1 MRRTR
6 RAALKLFPV
15 LAAIGGVALA
25 ACVSR
30 APPANPGVE
39 QVEEPDDARAAA
51 ADTAPGADV
60 ATSPRDGKI
69 ARADLHRVLD
79 AGPGA
84 FLARAE
90 VKARLD
96 KGQFRG
102 WQVVRSPYS
111 KIDIVPG
118 DVLLSINGRTLEH
131 PVDLERLWRDLRA
144 ANAIDVDVD
153 RGGRK
158 FALRF
163 SVVPPM

>member
-6 RAALKLFPV
+6 RAALELFPV
-15 LAAIGGVALA
+15 LAAVGAVALA
-25 ACVSR
+25 ACGS
-30 APPANPGVE
+30 APPASSGVE
-39 QVEEPDDARAAA
+39 QVEQPEDARAAA
-51 ADTAPGADV
+51 AESAPGADS

>member
-6 RAALKLFPV
+6 TAAVELIQV
-15 LAAIGGVALA
+15 LAAVGALALA
-25 ACVSR
+25 ACGS
-30 APPANPGVE
+30 APPASSGVE
-39 QVEEPDDARAAA
+39 QVEQPDDAREAAA
-51 ADTAPGADV
+51 ESAPGADS

-69 ARADLHRVLD
+69 ARADLNRVLD

>member
-1 MRRTR
+1 MRRTP
-6 RAALKLFPV
+6 RAALELCPI
-15 LAAIGGVALA
+15 LAAVCAVALA
-25 ACVSR
+25 ACGSR
-30 APPANPGVE
+30 APPQQPGE

-51 ADTAPGADV
+51 AESAPGADS
-60 ATSPRDGKI
+60 ATSPREGKI
-69 ARADLHRVLD
+69 ARADLNRVLD

-84 FLARAE
+84 FLARTE
-90 VKARLD
+90 VKARLA

-102 WQVVRSPYS
+102 WQVVRSPYA

-118 DVLLSINGRTLEH
+118 DVVLSINGRTLEH

>member
-6 RAALKLFPV
+6 RAALELIPV
-15 LAAIGGVALA
+15 LAAVGAVALA
-25 ACVSR
+25 ACGSR
-30 APPANPGVE
+30 APPENPGVE
-39 QVEEPDDARAAA
+39 QVEEPDDALAASA
-51 ADTAPGADV
+51 ETAPGAD
-60 ATSPRDGKI
+60 ATTSSRDGKI
-69 ARADLHRVLD
+69 ARADLNRVLD

-102 WQVVRSPYS
+102 WQVVRSPYT

-158 FALRF
+158 IALRF

>member
-1 MRRTR
+1 MRRTP
-6 RAALKLFPV
+6 RAALELIPI
-15 LAAIGGVALA
+15 LAAVGAVALA
-25 ACVSR
+25 ACGSR
-30 APPANPGVE
+30 APPAQGVE

-51 ADTAPGADV
+51 AESAPGADS

-69 ARADLHRVLD
+69 ARADLNRVLD

-84 FLARAE
+84 FLARTE

-102 WQVVRSPYS
+102 WQVVRSPYE
-111 KIDIVPG
+111 KIDIEPG
-118 DVLLSINGRTLEH
+118 DVVLSINGRTLEH